1 MKTTVTKEKFRQI
14 FGVYKFKEIIKP
26 AINLFLQTLVLS
38 IVGFT
43 SQLAISLY
51 NKSYHIDG
59 TYSGSYFYTIAKIL
73 TVYKIFMFIPW
84 IYSSGVLIVAS
95 RLYSLKKYEE
105 IKRLL
110 NNSTYLS
117 LIVNVL
123 SYAIVLIFSKYFL
136 KMSGVKDVP
145 IYAWN
150 TLQDWKIYEANL
162 KIIKDN
168 NLQISKISKIVL
180 DGGTFG
186 SFTFEN
192 SKAVLKIVNEYNF
205 AVKYLWLCLLELFIF
220 SIGQCYCSVLT
231 AVNKTL
237 ESSISYSVGL
247 VVRLAWSYISLFA
260 INTLETSALVL
271 SLDGVIGGAIQLLL
285 GIFLYAKYNKDN
297 KKKIESENQEK
308 DKNDQTIA
316 ETQVPVKTWKWSNS
330 YIKQIF
336 LLGLPISIEN
346 GVWYIAQFLLAASID
361 KANLSIGYFGI
372 YRAINNINDIFVAFV
387 YGMSFLTSSLIAKEI
402 ETKNY
407 DEAYKLEKGL
417 FKLSVYAQILFS
429 LLCIALTEPLL
440 RLYSIDHKLIVQIGY
455 LCTFVLLIKSISDI
469 GNLITLRSLW
479 GAGRVWYPVIV
490 SIIIMILLQTGLT
503 YSLVYLH
510 NKHNWF
516 PTDPVMLIV
525 ILSSTIF
532 DPLARSI
539 SYKIYWN
546 IRYKKIKKQLS

>member
-1 MKTTVTKEKFRQI
+1 M
-14 FGVYKFKEIIKP
+14 
-26 AINLFLQTLVLS
+26 
-38 IVGFT
+38 
-43 SQLAISLY
+43 
-51 NKSYHIDG
+51 
-59 TYSGSYFYTIAKIL
+59 
-73 TVYKIFMFIPW
+73 
-84 IYSSGVLIVAS
+84 
-95 RLYSLKKYEE
+95 
-105 IKRLL
+105 
-110 NNSTYLS
+110 
-117 LIVNVL
+117 
-123 SYAIVLIFSKYFL
+123 
-136 KMSGVKDVP
+136 
-145 IYAWN
+145 
-150 TLQDWKIYEANL
+150 
-162 KIIKDN
+162 
-168 NLQISKISKIVL
+168 
-180 DGGTFG
+180 
-186 SFTFEN
+186 
-192 SKAVLKIVNEYNF
+192 
-205 AVKYLWLCLLELFIF
+205 
-220 SIGQCYCSVLT
+220 
-231 AVNKTL
+231 
-237 ESSISYSVGL
+237 GL
-247 VVRLAWSYISLFA
+247 VVRLGWSYISLFA
-260 INTLETSALVL
+260 INALETSALVL

-308 DKNDQTIA
+308 DKNDQNIT
-316 ETQVPVKTWKWSNS
+316 ETQVPIKTWKWSNS

-372 YRAINNINDIFVAFV
+372 YRAINNINDIFVAFI

-510 NKHNWF
+510 NKYNWF